1 MALAGRSNLREGLL
15 FILPYAILWLVFL
28 FGPLVFGFIISLHD
42 WDPLRGNAFVG
53 LKNYAT
59 LFGQGRFWNSFLVT
73 WRFIL
78 HVIPG
83 IIGVALLA
91 AVILQF
97 NRFRGSELFESLVFF
112 PYLLNVSIISIIWAL
127 MNDPDIGIINV
138 LFDRFGLDIPPL
150 LTSKFW
156 ALLVIAFATVW
167 WLSGYRMIV
176 FRAALASIPQDLYD
190 AAKIDGSGALRT
202 FFMITLPLLK
212 PTLLFTLVLT
222 TVGGMRAFGQV
233 ILMTSGGPGSS
244 SEVLALYMYRLG
256 FDFLEFGMAAA
267 VGFIIFLV
275 VFLLSMIFVRVFKLE
290 GELR

>member
-1 MALAGRSNLREGLL
+1 M
-15 FILPYAILWLVFL
+15 
-28 FGPLVFGFIISLHD
+28 
-42 WDPLRGNAFVG
+42 
-53 LKNYAT
+53 
-59 LFGQGRFWNSFLVT
+59 VT

-83 IIGVALLA
+83 IIVVALLG
-91 AVILQF
+91 AVVLQF
-97 NRFRGSELFESLVFF
+97 NRFRGSELFESLLFF

-138 LFDRFGLDIPPL
+138 LFDRIGLDIPPL
-150 LTSKFW
+150 LTSQFW

-176 FRAALASIPQDLYD
+176 FRAALASIPQELFE
-190 AAKIDGSGALRT
+190 AAKIDGSGPVRT
-202 FFMITLPLLK
+202 FFSITLPLLK

-256 FDFLEFGMAAA
+256 FDFLQFGMAAA
-267 VGFIIFLV
+267 VGFIIFVV
-275 VFLLSMIFVRVFKLE
+275 VFVLSMVFVRVFKLE